1 MIKLIYIEIKLITF
15 KKHKCFKQ
23 NNSGEKNLSFQQN
36 KKILLKDYIHKTKYR
51 IIDNLFNFKIIK

>member
-1 MIKLIYIEIKLITF
+1 MIKLIYIEIKLIIF

-51 IIDNLFNFKIIK
+51 IIDN